1 MDNKGKYSYD
11 STPIV
16 LKTEK
21 TITLDESDSDDQV
34 RIALSEML
42 KQLFNVQDIQE
53 KQEQVEQI
61 EGGNNGEN

>member
-1 MDNKGKYSYD
+1 MSNKYSYD

-16 LKTEK
+16 VKTEK

-34 RIALSEML
+34 RTALSEML
-42 KQLFNVQDIQE
+42 KQLFGIQDIQE
-53 KQEQVEQI
+53 NQ

>member
-1 MDNKGKYSYD
+1 MSNKYSYD

-16 LKTEK
+16 VKTEK

-34 RIALSEML
+34 RTALSEML
-42 KQLFNVQDIQE
+42 VQLFNIQGTQENQE
-53 KQEQVEQI
+53 KQ

>member
-1 MDNKGKYSYD
+1 MKGMSNKYSYD

-16 LKTEK
+16 VKTEK

-34 RIALSEML
+34 RTALSEML
-42 KQLFNVQDIQE
+42 VQLFNIQGIQENQE
-53 KQEQVEQI
+53 KQ

>member
-1 MDNKGKYSYD
+1 MSNKYSYD

-16 LKTEK
+16 VKTEK

-34 RIALSEML
+34 RTALSEML
-42 KQLFNVQDIQE
+42 VQLFNIQGIQENQE
-53 KQEQVEQI
+53 KQ